1 MRADWVAA
9 SARARSMA
17 LHRIG
22 AGASREVAAQ
32 QALTAALS
40 ALQASSYAERLHGV
54 AGLAA
59 AERAVQE
66 TVLWRLRVLAGWL
79 PASGT
84 GLARAA
90 AGIFEIENIVALARE
105 LSGGA
110 KAPAPYHLGTLATAW
125 PRLRTAR
132 TRDELAS
139 VLAATAWGDV
149 GAGGPGLL
157 RDALNISWLRRL
169 ADLAPAARAWCGA
182 ASVLTAARI
191 LLLDGDA
198 PSPRMLHLLRPV
210 LGSAWESTTS
220 IDAFTAA
227 IPSSLRGVLD
237 GVASAKDLWRAE
249 ARAYSSVEKDGFRLL
264 GSSVPGPDVVLGAV
278 AVLSLDAWRL
288 RAALT
293 AAAAGAGSSEV
304 LDAAA

>member
-17 LHRIG
+17 LRRIG

-32 QALTAALS
+32 QTLAAALTGLEG
-40 ALQASSYAERLHGV
+40 SSYAQRLGSV
-54 AGLAA
+54 AGLGA
-59 AERAVQE
+59 AERAVKE
-66 TVLWRLRVLAGWL
+66 TVLWQLRVLAGWL

-110 KAPAPYHLGTLATAW
+110 KAPAPYQLGTLATAW

-132 TRDELAS
+132 ASDELS
-139 VLAATAWGDV
+139 SILAATAWGDV

-210 LGSAWESTTS
+210 LGSAWESTTTL
-220 IDAFTAA
+220 DAFTAA
-227 IPSSLRGVLD
+227 IPSSLREVLE
-237 GVASAKDLWRAE
+237 GIASTKDLWRAE
-249 ARAYSSVEKDGFRLL
+249 ARAYASAEKDGFRLL
-264 GSSVPGPDVVLGAV
+264 GSAMPGPDVVLGAI

-293 AAAAGAGSSEV
+293 AAAAGTGPSEV